1 MHSNRGR
8 AVKCKSLACKDV
20 ILSCLSRVL
29 VLHRSDESKAPHL
42 CCHKDHLQ
50 EKKAPGEAS
59 KARQLAES
67 ETSTDTSQLS
77 QEVIEVS
84 CVCTVQD
91 MLVLAVTPL
100 VELTC
105 KLCF

>member
-8 AVKCKSLACKDV
+8 AVKCKSLACKNV

-59 KARQLAES
+59 KARQLADLG
-67 ETSTDTSQLS
+67 TSTDASHLF
-77 QEVIEVS
+77 EKVIEVG
-84 CVCTVQD
+84 CVYTVRD

-100 VELTC
+100 AELTR